1 MKKILAILALSTT
14 LMVISCNDKN
24 QSENNTVTTDSTSVT
39 VDTNKV
45 DTNKVSN

>member
-1 MKKILAILALSTT
+1 MKKILVILALSTT

-45 DTNKVSN
+45 DTNKVNN